1 MSKNIVVIGSG
12 AAGMTA
18 ASTARRND
26 PDARIVLLTED
37 EHIAY
42 SPCVIP
48 WALEG
53 KTTWEEIVMHEPD
66 YYRRERGID
75 VKTLTKVTSVDID
88 KGILTA
94 GEEDI
99 PFDSVVLATGGN
111 VFIPPIPGKD
121 LEGVHVVRTIND
133 GKAIERALNDVQ
145 EIAVIGA
152 GVIGLEMALS
162 LVELGKGVT
171 VVEMMDQVVPRI
183 LDSDLAGH
191 VRQYLEDKGVRFLM
205 GSPIQSVDG
214 DSRVES
220 VTVGGQTVPCGM
232 VIFSTGVR
240 ANLEIPNQIGLDI
253 GALGGVRVSPS
264 MQPYR
269 KGRLI
274 NNVFVCGDVVQC
286 ESAIVAGPTMS
297 QLGSS
302 AVRQGRVAGIN
313 AAGGNAMHEGV
324 ASPWVSVIGDLQVAG
339 TGISSGLASWY
350 GIEVVVGIGKGFS
363 RARYYPGGT
372 PMTVKVIAEK
382 STGRLIG
389 AQIISGED
397 ATGRINWLSAAII
410 ERVTAGDF
418 ISRYENAYCP
428 PTSMVRDVAFA
439 AMEDLVSKF

>member
-1 MSKNIVVIGSG
+1 MSRSIVVIGSG

-18 ASTARRND
+18 ASTARRTD
-26 PDARIVLLTED
+26 PDARIVLVTED

-53 KTTWEEIVMHEPD
+53 RTSWDDIVMHDPE

-75 VKTLTKVTSVDID
+75 VRTLTKVSSVDTD
-88 KGILTA
+88 KGVLTA
-94 GEEDI
+94 GGEDLE
-99 PFDSVVLATGGN
+99 FDSLVLATGGN

-133 GKAIERALNDVQ
+133 GKAIEQALKGVR
-145 EIAVIGA
+145 EVAIIGA

-162 LVELGKGVT
+162 LAELGKDVT

-183 LDSDLAGH
+183 LDGDLAGE
-191 VRQYLEDKGVRFLM
+191 VRKYLEGKGVRFLM

-214 DSRVES
+214 DGKVES
-220 VTVGGQTVPCGM
+220 VTVGGAKVPCQIA
-232 VIFSTGVR
+232 IFSTGVR
-240 ANLEIPNQIGLDI
+240 ANLELPQQMGLEV
-253 GALGGVRVSPS
+253 GVLGGVRASPS

-269 KGRLI
+269 KGRLVG
-274 NNVFVCGDVVQC
+274 NVFVCGDVVQC
-286 ESAIVAGPTMS
+286 ESAVVAGPTMS

-313 AAGGNAMHEGV
+313 AAGGKAMHEGV
-324 ASPWVSVIGDLQVAG
+324 VSPWVSVIGNLQVAG
-339 TGISSGLASWY
+339 TGISSGLAAWY
-350 GIEVVVGIGKGFS
+350 GIDVVVGIGRGFS
-363 RARYYPGGT
+363 RARYYPGGS
-372 PMTVKVIAEK
+372 PMTVKVIAER

-397 ATGRINWLSAAII
+397 ATGRINWLSAAIL
-410 ERVTAGDF
+410 ERVGASDF
-418 ISRYENAYCP
+418 LSRYENAYCP

-439 AMEDLVSKF
+439 AMEDLVSRL

>member
-1 MSKNIVVIGSG
+1 
-12 AAGMTA
+12 MTW
-18 ASTARRND
+18 D
-26 PDARIVLLTED
+26 D
-37 EHIAY
+37 
-42 SPCVIP
+42 
-48 WALEG
+48 
-53 KTTWEEIVMHEPD
+53 IVMHDPE
-66 YYRRERGID
+66 YYRQERDID
-75 VKTLTKVTSVDID
+75 VRIRTKVSSVDVD
-88 KGILTA
+88 KGLLVA
-94 GEEDI
+94 GDEEMT
-99 PFDSVVLATGGN
+99 FDSVVIATGGN
-111 VFIPPIPGKD
+111 VFIPPIPGRD

-133 GKAIERALNDVQ
+133 GKSMEKALKNVQ
-145 EIAVIGA
+145 EVAIIGA

-162 LVELGKGVT
+162 LIELGKRVT

-183 LDSDLAGH
+183 LDNDLAGD
-191 VRQYLEDKGVRFLM
+191 VRRYLEDKGVNFLM
-205 GSPIQSVDG
+205 GAPIQSVDG
-214 DSRVES
+214 DGHVES
-220 VTVGGQTVPCGM
+220 VTVNGDTVPCGM

-240 ANLEIPNQIGLDI
+240 ANLELPQQMGLDV

-264 MQPYR
+264 MQAYR
-269 KGRLI
+269 KGRLVG
-274 NNVFVCGDVVQC
+274 NVFVCGDVVQC

-313 AAGGNAMHEGV
+313 AAGGRALHEGV

-350 GIEVVVGIGKGFS
+350 GVDVVVGTGKGFS

-372 PMTVKVIAEK
+372 PMTVKVIAEVT
-382 STGRLIG
+382 TGRLIG

-410 ERVTAGDF
+410 ERVSASDF

-439 AMEDLVSKF
+439 AMEDLVSKL

>member
-1 MSKNIVVIGSG
+1 MSRSIVVIGSG

-18 ASTARRND
+18 ASTARKTD
-26 PDARIVLLTED
+26 PDASIVLVTED

-48 WALEG
+48 WTLEG
-53 KTTWEEIVMHEPD
+53 KTTWDDIVMHDPD

-75 VKTLTKVTSVDID
+75 VRILTKVTSVDID
-88 KGILTA
+88 KGLMTA
-94 GEEDI
+94 GEEEI
-99 PFDSVVLATGGN
+99 SFDSLVLATGGN

-133 GKAIERALNDVQ
+133 GKAIEKALKNVQ
-145 EIAVIGA
+145 EVAVIGA

-162 LVELGKGVT
+162 LIELGKAVT

-183 LDSDLAGH
+183 LDSDLAAN

-214 DSRVES
+214 DGLVES
-220 VTVGGQTVPCGM
+220 VTVNGQTIPCGM

-240 ANLEIPNQIGLDI
+240 ANLELPNQMGLDI

-269 KGRLI
+269 RGRLI
-274 NNVFVCGDVVQC
+274 GNVFVCGDVVQC

-313 AAGGNAMHEGV
+313 AAGGKTMHEGV

-350 GIEVVVGIGKGFS
+350 GIEVVVGIGRGFS

-410 ERVTAGDF
+410 ERVSAGDF